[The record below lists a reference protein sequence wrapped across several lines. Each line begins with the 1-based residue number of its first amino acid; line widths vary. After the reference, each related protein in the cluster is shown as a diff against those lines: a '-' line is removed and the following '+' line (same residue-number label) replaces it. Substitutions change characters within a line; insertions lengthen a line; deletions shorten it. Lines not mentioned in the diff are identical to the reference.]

1 MFIVTPQDSQV
12 CLQFLI
18 IDDDNIEDSENFI
31 VTIVRSGQIVGNTTV
46 VIEDNDGES
55 ACVFVHWACVCM
67 CIFMYNFVSL
77 TTYSS
82 PNF

>member
-12 CLQFLI
+12 CLQFSI

-55 ACVFVHWACVCM
+55 VCLCAGHVCACV
-67 CIFMYNFVSL
+67 Y
-77 TTYSS
+77 
-82 PNF
+82 